1 MTTET
6 NRQKIEAMNGRG
18 VELDATIHS
27 LRAMLAAVKGG
38 RRVEKARARLLAGV
52 CFLFGAQA
60 MNRRGLMTP
69 AVKVAL
75 RDQERRL
82 IELFGDPL
90 AGSDCV
96 ADALYLMRDG
106 YRSSNKTLDDLMREG
121 SAKMR
126 KSIGLGSVA

>member
-1 MTTET
+1 MEMTAMTTKTDKLITGEPDS
-6 NRQKIEAMNGRG
+6 

-27 LRAMLAAVKGG
+27 LRAMLATVKGG

-106 YRSSNKTLDDLMREG
+106 YRSSNQTLDDRLREG
-121 SAKMR
+121 
-126 KSIGLGSVA
+126 